1 MNRLPSASPV
11 RLLIALLA
19 ISVAA
24 SAARAQDPAPGQAP
38 PAAAGQPAQPSQPA
52 SKSNPETDWLARTSK
67 LYYSSAKAGLIGFDC
82 DVHPDWQTLFTSAT
96 KGAPVADGDER
107 IALLK
112 TVKVTLHARMKGG
125 STIDWLAA
133 SSPDTPSDQHSTD
146 LLEGMH
152 QSVQQT
158 LEGFLQFWSPFMDGS
173 VVPDTAEGLE
183 ITHTATVH
191 TIHAAQA
198 GTELTEVFDNNQ
210 VLEQFNVVMS
220 GTTIKFS
227 PSYTP
232 TPQGLLVNRFVAH
245 IQPAGTTPEQAQVMK
260 VGVEYQTVSGLTI
273 PSSLN
278 MEVVGTGVFNFTF
291 DGCTTN
297 PKTN

>member
-1 MNRLPSASPV
+1 MNRLPSSSPA

-19 ISVAA
+19 ISLAA
-24 SAARAQDPAPGQAP
+24 SAARAQNPAPGQT
-38 PAAAGQPAQPSQPA
+38 PAAATGQSAQKAQSAAKP
-52 SKSNPETDWLARTSK
+52 NPENDWLARTSK
-67 LYYSSAKAGLIGFDC
+67 LYYSSAKAGLTGFDC
-82 DVHPDWQTLFTSAT
+82 DVHPDWHTLFISAN
-96 KGAPVADGDER
+96 KGAAVDEDDAR
-107 IALLK
+107 LALLK
-112 TVKVTLHARMKGG
+112 TVKITMHARMKGG

-133 SSPDTPSDQHSTD
+133 SSPDKPLDQRSTD

-173 VVPDTAEGLE
+173 VVPDSAEGLE

-220 GTTIKFS
+220 GTSIKFS

-232 TPQGLLVNRFVAH
+232 TAQGLLVNKFVAH
-245 IQPAGTTPEQAQVMK
+245 IQPSGTAPEQAQEMK
-260 VGVEYQTVSGLTI
+260 VGIEYQTVNGLTI
-273 PSSLN
+273 PGSLN

-297 PKTN
+297 PKSN